1 MGLIRDLFMSWKVCS
16 VVFAVWTTNVWM
28 RVSCQIFKSNVSS
41 ESSKPVWVGG
51 TWWRSTQNSERN
63 RSGQG
68 SPHFSQPFFVPPDLW
83 CTGLVCFLF
92 FVVSFFSMSIRVALR
107 NLWSR
112 RPLWLIACTDHQGAS
127 FHFSPL
133 SDSKCSVAI
142 LGNAEITSFPK
153 IPTMLDTLRDCW
165 WKKSGQHH
173 LGCIIPVESIMA
185 INYFASWPDFWS
197 IRRITKNFLKDLHK
211 IQSNYFWNFFK
222 LAQLP
227 NPPEFSTNDFWRLEI
242 QLYGQRVLLDVL
254 DRRNVGKMEKSQV
267 WSGNDD
273 FPSASSLIFAGKIP
287 SQEKVGRWL
296 ILFLDIINGSVSS
309 TSQQKICAKPRV
321 NRVNNPNIIGG
332 EKMYT
337 SQN

>member
-197 IRRITKNFLKDLHK
+197 IRRITKKLLERFAQNSIKLLLKFL
-211 IQSNYFWNFFK
+211 QTRATS
-222 LAQLP
+222 
-227 NPPEFSTNDFWRLEI
+227 ESTGIFNQRFLEVGNST
-242 QLYGQRVLLDVL
+242 LWAAGAAGCLGQAERWQ
-254 DRRNVGKMEKSQV
+254 NGKV
-267 WSGNDD
+267 SG
-273 FPSASSLIFAGKIP
+273 L
-287 SQEKVGRWL
+287 EW
-296 ILFLDIINGSVSS
+296 
-309 TSQQKICAKPRV
+309 
-321 NRVNNPNIIGG
+321 
-332 EKMYT
+332 
-337 SQN
+337 